1 MKRQFI
7 AQASGNS
14 RKVLDMQRQRL
25 ARISAWLAASAVL
38 LGVFALYIQ
47 PDFLVVL
54 ADQIWACF

>member
-1 MKRQFI
+1 MK
-7 AQASGNS
+7 
-14 RKVLDMQRQRL
+14 RQRL

-54 ADQIWACF
+54 ANQVWACF